1 MIVRDII
8 SVIEDF
14 APASIQESWDNSGL
28 VIGSPEQ
35 EVKGVLIGLDCTP
48 RLVDE
53 AVSCGADMIVTHHPL
68 IFGGLKKISPEDP
81 VGLAVIKA
89 VSAGIAVY
97 AAHTTADK
105 VLGGVSGTMARRLG
119 LVNISVL
126 DEEGDGVGLGA
137 VGDLEEP
144 VGSEEFI
151 EKVKKAFNLPVV
163 RCSSP
168 SGITVSRVAM
178 CGGSGSS
185 LIPNAISSGAQ
196 AFICGDVSYHHFF
209 TPNGFMIMD
218 IGHFE
223 GEVEICDVLFSLLRK
238 NFPTFAV
245 RTSEKLR
252 SSNPVFYY

>member
-1 MIVRDII
+1 MSKNTLNIFNVSIYNQLIHDYALSLNGLIKYNTIFEKMNGYYTNDEIHYIVEVYMNQMIDLIN
-8 SVIEDF
+8 SKTF
-14 APASIQESWDNSGL
+14 ALFVP
-28 VIGSPEQ
+28 
-35 EVKGVLIGLDCTP
+35 
-48 RLVDE
+48 
-53 AVSCGADMIVTHHPL
+53 
-68 IFGGLKKISPEDP
+68 
-81 VGLAVIKA
+81 
-89 VSAGIAVY
+89 
-97 AAHTTADK
+97 
-105 VLGGVSGTMARRLG
+105 
-119 LVNISVL
+119 
-126 DEEGDGVGLGA
+126 
-137 VGDLEEP
+137 
-144 VGSEEFI
+144 